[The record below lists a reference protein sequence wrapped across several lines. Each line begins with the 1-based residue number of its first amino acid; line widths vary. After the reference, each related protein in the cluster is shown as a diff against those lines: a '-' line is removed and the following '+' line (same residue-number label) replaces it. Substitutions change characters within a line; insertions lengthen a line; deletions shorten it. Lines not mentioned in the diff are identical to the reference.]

1 MSADTSSLVSDIIFT
16 DRSRSVGSC
25 PSLLNFNYLSFLRG
39 VPLGYYYPLCPGG
52 LTRFYMSFVS
62 AVGRLPPQPRLTML
76 VDAYILTVRR
86 HASVFY
92 LFAPDFTVLAVRTL
106 IARWTAMV

>member
-1 MSADTSSLVSDIIFT
+1 
-16 DRSRSVGSC
+16 
-25 PSLLNFNYLSFLRG
+25 
-39 VPLGYYYPLCPGG
+39 
-52 LTRFYMSFVS
+52 MSFVS

-92 LFAPDFTVLAVRTL
+92 LFAPDFTVLAELLLPDERLWFDVRCVFGYHMSTPC
-106 IARWTAMV
+106 